1 MIFSGALSFEEGLRL
16 TQIRGK
22 AMQTASNLQ
31 ASGMMTIFYGK
42 SADISLA
49 CQAAR
54 KWVEETNNIQYP
66 VCQVANHLYN
76 GGKVLAGHIEALE
89 FIDANK
95 KDFGIRKTKWLP
107 VSGAFHTDLMV
118 PAKDIFEE
126 AMSHCSINDPRIPV
140 YSNYKAGLYRQAKHV
155 KWMLPKQITGQIK
168 WESLI
173 NNIMKYS
180 KEEDYPRIIECGPGS
195 TLTPMLK
202 NISGKIA
209 KRASVVQA

>member
-1 MIFSGALSFEEGLRL
+1 MSFEEGLRL

-22 AMQTASNLQ
+22 AMQTASDLQ
-31 ASGMMTIFYGK
+31 PSGMMTIFYGK
-42 SADISLA
+42 SANIALA

-89 FIDANK
+89 FIESNK

-107 VSGAFHTDLMV
+107 VSGAFHTDLMA

-126 AMSHCSINDPRIPV
+126 ALNHCSINDPRIPV
-140 YSNYKAGLYRQAKHV
+140 YSNYKAGLYRQSKHV
-155 KWMLPKQITGQIK
+155 KLMLPKQITGQVK

-195 TLTPMLK
+195 SLTSMLK
-202 NISGKIA
+202 NISGKIS